1 MSKLLDNTEV
11 NILPKISATK
21 TSLFSLGAD
30 LDKYAIMEEKG
41 NARNLGKLDLKGSIY
56 DKD

>member
-1 MSKLLDNTEV
+1 MSKLLDNNEV
-11 NILPKISATK
+11 SILPKTSATK

-30 LDKYAIMEEKG
+30 LDKYSIMEEKG
-41 NARNLGKLDLKGSIY
+41 KARNLNKLDLKGSIY